1 MRNKVTYVIAAI
13 VGLILLRAEIL
24 QAAPMACNGE
34 QKVCIANCTKSTAGS
49 ATGACIAN
57 CNARQSMCKQTGC
70 WDNGIKRYCG
80 LLRQ

>member
-1 MRNKVTYVIAAI
+1 MTCKFIYAIAAI
-13 VGLILLRAEIL
+13 VGLVLLCAETM

-49 ATGACIAN
+49 ATGTCIAN

-70 WDNGIKRYCG
+70 WDNGVNRYCG

>member
-1 MRNKVTYVIAAI
+1 MTGKVIYAVAAI
-13 VGLILLRAEIL
+13 VALILSCAETT

-34 QKVCIANCTKSTAGS
+34 QKVCIANCTKTTAGS

-57 CNARQSMCKQTGC
+57 CNARQMMCKQTGC
-70 WDNGIKRYCG
+70 WDNGVNRYCG

>member
-1 MRNKVTYVIAAI
+1 MSYKAIGAIAAI
-13 VGLILLRAEIL
+13 VGFVLLCVAPM

-34 QKVCIANCTKSTAGS
+34 QKVCIANCNKSPAGS
-49 ATGACIAN
+49 ATGVCIAN

-70 WDNGIKRYCG
+70 WDNGVNRYCG

>member
-1 MRNKVTYVIAAI
+1 MASKFIYAIAAI
-13 VGLILLRAEIL
+13 VGLVLLCAETM

-34 QKVCIANCTKSTAGS
+34 QKVCIASCTKSTAGP

-57 CNARQSMCKQTGC
+57 CNARQTMCKQTGC
-70 WDNGIKRYCG
+70 WDNGVNRYCG

>member
-1 MRNKVTYVIAAI
+1 MASKFIYAIAAI
-13 VGLILLRAEIL
+13 VGLVLLCAETM

-34 QKVCIANCTKSTAGS
+34 QKVCIASCTKSTTGP

-57 CNARQSMCKQTGC
+57 CNARQTMCKQTGC
-70 WDNGIKRYCG
+70 WDNGINRYCG

>member
-1 MRNKVTYVIAAI
+1 MSYKAIYAISAI
-13 VGLILLRAEIL
+13 VGFVLLCAEAM

-70 WDNGIKRYCG
+70 WDNGVNRYCG